1 MLQFREIQKGSV
13 MLLEVWGQDRLHRET
28 YLGSISQSGTYAP
41 SRMTQIELRPQELRL
56 IADHCILR
64 KTIGR

>member
-1 MLQFREIQKGSV
+1 MLQFREIQKGSTK
-13 MLLEVWGQDRLHRET
+13 LLEVWGEDRLHRET

-56 IADHCILR
+56 IADQCIQR
-64 KTIGR
+64 KSMGR